1 MTEVC
6 NNKNIITHKNFLRQY
21 VVDSQQGDNEPS
33 SDKWRDTGRIL
44 RLSLHVDLVMSEIQ
58 SEDML
63 ISSYLERRGTRYMA
77 SEHSDLG
84 GVTRDNPASQDFTK
98 YVQK

>member
-1 MTEVC
+1 M
-6 NNKNIITHKNFLRQY
+6 
-21 VVDSQQGDNEPS
+21 
-33 SDKWRDTGRIL
+33 
-44 RLSLHVDLVMSEIQ
+44 DLVMSEIQ

-63 ISSYLERRGTRYMA
+63 ISSSLERRGTRYMA
-77 SEHSDLG
+77 SDHSDLG

>member
-1 MTEVC
+1 MT
-6 NNKNIITHKNFLRQY
+6 
-21 VVDSQQGDNEPS
+21 
-33 SDKWRDTGRIL
+33 
-44 RLSLHVDLVMSEIQ
+44 EIQ

-84 GVTRDNPASQDFTK
+84 GVTKRQPRQPGFYQICPKIIAARSPVKIFYNTRTDPAGRS
-98 YVQK
+98 

>member
-1 MTEVC
+1 M
-6 NNKNIITHKNFLRQY
+6 
-21 VVDSQQGDNEPS
+21 
-33 SDKWRDTGRIL
+33 

-84 GVTRDNPASQDFTK
+84 GVTRDNPAIHRFYQICPKIIAARSPVKIFYNTRTDPAGRS
-98 YVQK
+98 

>member
-1 MTEVC
+1 
-6 NNKNIITHKNFLRQY
+6 
-21 VVDSQQGDNEPS
+21 
-33 SDKWRDTGRIL
+33 
-44 RLSLHVDLVMSEIQ
+44 MSEIQ

-84 GVTRDNPASQDFTK
+84 GVTRDNPDIRGDFTK

>member
-1 MTEVC
+1 M
-6 NNKNIITHKNFLRQY
+6 
-21 VVDSQQGDNEPS
+21 
-33 SDKWRDTGRIL
+33 
-44 RLSLHVDLVMSEIQ
+44 DLVMTEIQ

-77 SEHSDLG
+77 SDHSDLG